1 MKTICEEDLIA
12 YHLGELS
19 RWETM
24 QVRRRLERDPL
35 LAAESEEIAATLR
48 AFCCDPAPAAS
59 DAMVERSW
67 ERVRGSL
74 GVLEAPRRSKKVWAW
89 SAAAAGVMAVLLFA
103 VVAEMPTSKGGNH
116 PPVQT
121 ASSQIAAEKSWS
133 QRLVDEMRRHKTA
146 ATPYNNHPG
155 PLTTAPVDAVAED
168 PALATHLDAAER
180 VLTEVSHTDG
190 PLGQDTRE
198 QVHRLLLENAVYHQS
213 AEKHGDMATAA
224 VIDDLGRVLISLDA
238 EPTLAETQRQA
249 QNPDAFRLQ
258 MNLGGVL
265 LDLRILHHNDKP
277 SVGQ

>member
-1 MKTICEEDLIA
+1 MKTILEEDLIA

-19 RWETM
+19 WWQSM
-24 QVRRRLERDPL
+24 QVRRRLEHDPL

-48 AFCCDPAPAAS
+48 VFCCDPAPAVS

-74 GVLEAPRRSKKVWAW
+74 GVLEAPRRSKRVWVW
-89 SAAAAGVMAVLLFA
+89 STVGVCAAGVILFA
-103 VVAEMPTSKGGNH
+103 VIADVPTSKGGGNH

-121 ASSQIAAEKSWS
+121 VSNQVAAEKTWS
-133 QRLVDEMRRHKTA
+133 QRLVDELHRHKA
-146 ATPYNNHPG
+146 APTPYNNHPG

-168 PALATHLDAAER
+168 PALATHLDTAER
-180 VLTEVSHTDG
+180 VLTEVSHAEG

-213 AEKHGDMATAA
+213 AAQHGDMATAA

-238 EPTLAETQRQA
+238 EPTLAETQRA
-249 QNPDAFRLQ
+249 HDPDAFRLQ